1 MLVRMALTGNLPK
14 VQTTPA
20 TMAVFWW
27 FEQRWSAFW
36 APLWLW
42 ATGTGQRLCL
52 HPPVNPVDTVDTA
65 GTAGAAETSP
75 NFARNSPTCFLDH
88 ALKTAE
94 YQRSDFK
101 V

>member
-1 MLVRMALTGNLPK
+1 MALTGNLSK
-14 VQTTPA
+14 VQTSSA

-27 FEQRWSAFW
+27 FEQRWSAVW
-36 APLWLW
+36 VPLRLW

-52 HPPVNPVDTVDTA
+52 HPPVNPVDTVD
-65 GTAGAAETSP
+65 TAGAAETSP

-94 YQRSDFK
+94 YQRFDFK

>member
-1 MLVRMALTGNLPK
+1 MPPPTLNY
-14 VQTTPA
+14 
-20 TMAVFWW
+20 
-27 FEQRWSAFW
+27 EE
-36 APLWLW
+36 
-42 ATGTGQRLCL
+42 
-52 HPPVNPVDTVDTA
+52 PVNSVDTVDTVD
-65 GTAGAAETSP
+65 TAGAAETSP